1 MQRWLKIPDGRY
13 IDANR
18 IMYVGKVE
26 TYPRLDD
33 DGNDAGAGYS
43 VYIGSDIPREQQF
56 AVMGTKEEVLAFLKA
71 LLGGGAPTG

>member
-1 MQRWLKIPDGRY
+1 MQRWLKLPDGRY

-33 DGNDAGAGYS
+33 EGNDSGIGYA
-43 VYIGSDIPREQQF
+43 VYLGTDFPREQQLS
-56 AVMGTKEEVLAFLKA
+56 VTGTREEILA
-71 LLGGGAPTG
+71 LLKSLLGVTTPA

>member
-1 MQRWLKIPDGRY
+1 MQRWLKLPDGRY

-33 DGNDAGAGYS
+33 EGNDAGVGYA
-43 VYIGSDIPREQQF
+43 VYLGTDFPREQQLS
-56 AVMGTKEEVLAFLKA
+56 VMGTKEEVLALLKS
-71 LLGGGAPTG
+71 LLGGTSAA